1 MRIIR
6 VFNDL
11 FRNPKK
17 LFLALLAV
25 SIIAYLIWNQTD
37 NRISAA
43 VLILVGTLTVPAPV
57 MIFLSRR
64 LEYAG
69 GISTKE
75 LANVFMVGG
84 AIGLIVAGFLE
95 FNVHITKTLG
105 GDLSVGVIEEFAKI
119 IFPLILFFRWQYK
132 RLSDGILIGAA
143 SGMGFAVLE
152 TIGKD
157 LIVLNDGGNVGY
169 TMLTRGF
176 FTPFG
181 HPAWTAL
188 ICVFIWLQRS
198 KGKISI
204 VQVVGI
210 YLLASI
216 LHGIWDAANQLDVP
230 DIATAGL
237 LILISIFTMSIL
249 FLQFEKA
256 ERENNGV

>member
-1 MRIIR
+1 MRIIS
-6 VFNDL
+6 VVIDF
-11 FRNPKK
+11 FGKPKK
-17 LFLALLAV
+17 LFLVLLAISLV
-25 SIIAYLIWNQTD
+25 AYLIWSQTD
-37 NRISAA
+37 NHISAA
-43 VLILVGTLTVPAPV
+43 VLILVGSCTVPVPV
-57 MIFLSRR
+57 MNFLFSH
-64 LEYAG
+64 LDYKG
-69 GISTKE
+69 GISAKE

-105 GDLSVGVIEEFAKI
+105 GDLAVGVIEEFAKI
-119 IFPLILFFRWQYK
+119 IFPLILFFRWQHK
-132 RLSDGILIGAA
+132 KLSDGILIGAA

-152 TIGKD
+152 TIGKG

-188 ICVFIWLQRS
+188 ICVFIWLQKS
-198 KGKISI
+198 NGKAGIGQMI
-204 VQVVGI
+204 GI
-210 YLLASI
+210 YLLAAV
-216 LHGIWDAANQLDVP
+216 LHGIWDAANQLDIP
-230 DIATAGL
+230 DIATAAL
-237 LILISIFTMSIL
+237 LLLISIFTLSVL